1 MPIFGCQTVTS
12 QTKAILQQ
20 YGSFNTS
27 LAPKRGI
34 SVFESGVLNPSYS
47 CHHDPSPILMDE
59 VLLTVQLLRTGSFF
73 HGLNT
78 AKRTNMPRANSM
90 CFPAGIHHSLIRPGS
105 RQRIGALQERT
116 EGVPSAPQNKRTGT
130 AEYAAGKSWRVSSHV
145 SLRRDYGTAVRVS
158 GVAHTEPTMDF
169 RLSQN

>member
-1 MPIFGCQTVTS
+1 
-12 QTKAILQQ
+12 
-20 YGSFNTS
+20 
-27 LAPKRGI
+27 
-34 SVFESGVLNPSYS
+34 
-47 CHHDPSPILMDE
+47 
-59 VLLTVQLLRTGSFF
+59 
-73 HGLNT
+73 
-78 AKRTNMPRANSM
+78 MPRANSM

-169 RLSQN
+169 RLSQNQRGNGPKTRNMQVRSTGSRSLAPNTPESWHRASGQPHSPRYRRKYAAETRLRRRTPRGGG